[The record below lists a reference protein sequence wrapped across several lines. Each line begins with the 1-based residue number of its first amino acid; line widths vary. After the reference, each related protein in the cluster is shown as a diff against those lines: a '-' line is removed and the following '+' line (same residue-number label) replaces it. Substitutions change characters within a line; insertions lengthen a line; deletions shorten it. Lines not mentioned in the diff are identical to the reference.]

1 MVNLIPDV
9 NPLKPFLRAIEDLG
23 GYATS
28 YRYPSSA
35 GKIKA
40 TPDPS
45 AFNAYAANV
54 ERALSA
60 AVTAFQVDL
69 AKQNAPAGRATPIR

>member
-35 GKIKA
+35 GNLKA

-60 AVTAFQVDL
+60 AMTAFQVDL